1 MEKFEIFFMTFA
13 ARLSGRKYRKSKG
26 KACDICGNKFA
37 NIEEMEKHRRD
48 IHPDMPPREVGR

>member
-1 MEKFEIFFMTFA
+1 MEKFETYFMTLA
-13 ARLSGRKYRKSKG
+13 ARLGGRKYRVSKESI
-26 KACDICGNKFA
+26 CDICRKKFV

>member
-1 MEKFEIFFMTFA
+1 MEKFEIHFMTFA
-13 ARLSGRKYRKSKG
+13 ARLSGRKYRKSKWH
-26 KACDICGNKFA
+26 ACDICGNKFT